1 MKTILILLISS
12 FINSCG
18 GINEANTI
26 KSTASNDDFR
36 LSTTASKM
44 DQNNIVTIEYSAIT
58 RGSFKEI
65 KATKEN
71 ISFQKNRSKQAS
83 VKDCSEKEWSELMVL
98 LKAIDLDLLS
108 KLEAPSKKHQFD
120 GAAIASLIVTV
131 NEKSYQTPSF
141 DDGNPPKEIES
152 LVKYILTIAETVE

>member
-1 MKTILILLISS
+1 
-12 FINSCG
+12 
-18 GINEANTI
+18 
-26 KSTASNDDFR
+26 
-36 LSTTASKM
+36 ASKM
-44 DQNNIVTIEYSAIT
+44 EQNNMITIEYTAIT

-65 KATKEN
+65 KATKEI
-71 ISFQKNRSKQAS
+71 ISYQKNRSEQAS
-83 VKDCSEKEWSELMVL
+83 VKDCSEKEWGELMVL

-120 GAAIASLIVTV
+120 GAAIATLIVTV
-131 NEKSYQTPSF
+131 NEKLYQSPSF